1 MTNHQQSQSQSQKL
15 DVFDLFALGVLQ
27 GIGFVFVAAWWAVLF
42 PMISIPVGIAV
53 AAWVLVSWVLGVV
66 VVGVFIAG
74 MVLWRLRSPQTFE
87 RWITSRARHRA
98 RAWWRYRRHWAKL
111 AIACGLGV
119 KNHYDGTVRA
129 PRLTGVETSAS
140 LDRLRVRMLEGQ
152 CPEDYI
158 NRVSRIA
165 HTFGALDCRATIVG
179 PGTVE
184 LVMRHKDSL
193 AETVTL
199 PRIGGEDRWKDAA

>member
-1 MTNHQQSQSQSQKL
+1 MTNHQQPQSQSQKL
-15 DVFDLFALGVLQ
+15 DVFDLFALGVLRL
-27 GIGFVFVAAWWAVLF
+27 IGFGFVAAWWAVLF
-42 PMISIPVGIAV
+42 PMISVPIGIAV
-53 AAWVLVSWVLGVV
+53 AAGILVSWVLGVV

-87 RWITSRARHRA
+87 QWITARARHRV
-98 RAWWRYRRHWAKL
+98 RAWWRYRRRWAKL
-111 AIACGLGV
+111 AVACGLGV
-119 KNHYDGTVRA
+119 KNYQDGTVRA

-140 LDRLRVRMLEGQ
+140 VDRLRVRMLEGQ
-152 CPEDYI
+152 CPEDYT

-184 LVMRHKDSL
+184 LVLRHKDSL
-193 AETVTL
+193 AETITL
-199 PRIGGEDRWKDAA
+199 PRIGDGRDGRAAA

>member
-1 MTNHQQSQSQSQKL
+1 MTNNQQQSQKL

-98 RAWWRYRRHWAKL
+98 VSWWRYRRHWARL
-111 AIACGLGV
+111 AIACHLGV
-119 KNHYDGTVRA
+119 RNIDGTMRA
-129 PRLTGVETSAS
+129 PRLIGITTSS
-140 LDRLRVRMLEGQ
+140 SVDRLRVRMLEGQ
-152 CPEDYI
+152 CPVDYAE
-158 NRVSRIA
+158 RTSRIA
-165 HTFGALDCRATIVG
+165 HTFGALDCRAIIVG

-184 LVMRHKDSL
+184 LVLRHKDSL

-199 PRIGGEDRWKDAA
+199 PRIGGTEQRKDAA